1 MDDVDSS
8 TSKLCPLC
16 CHGNSFMLTWKQL
29 CFYLKLILFYVMSY
43 ICSDIV
49 YVSIGMKI
57 WYFNKVLILCLLEF
71 ILLLIV
77 SQSDCAIIVL
87 LCFLYKLGT
96 VAMKNGTQEL
106 HEIFLNCVFNQVLKG
121 GGIE

>member
-1 MDDVDSS
+1 MDDDVDSS
-8 TSKLCPLC
+8 TTKLCPLC
-16 CHGNSFMLTWKQL
+16 CHENSFMLTWKQL

-49 YVSIGMKI
+49 YVSVGMKI
-57 WYFNKVLILCLLEF
+57 LYFNKVLILCLLRV

-77 SQSDCAIIVL
+77 SESNCTIIVL

-106 HEIFLNCVFNQVLKG
+106 H
-121 GGIE
+121 